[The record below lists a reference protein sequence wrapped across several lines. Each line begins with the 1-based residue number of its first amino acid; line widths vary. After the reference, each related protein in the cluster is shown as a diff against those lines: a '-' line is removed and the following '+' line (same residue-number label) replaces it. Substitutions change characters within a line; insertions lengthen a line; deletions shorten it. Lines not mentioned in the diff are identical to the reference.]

1 MNTHLAIAIHA
12 LTLLA
17 LENNG
22 PLSATYMAASI
33 ETHPVF
39 LRRVLNAL
47 QKAGLIDS
55 QRGANGG
62 VRLLRPPDKI
72 TLLDVYTA
80 ISQGEDLLKIHASPN
95 PACPVGSKISSILE
109 THFEGAVQA
118 LRTYFKGV
126 TIANVLA
133 DVTLTLS

>member
-17 LENNG
+17 QENNG
-22 PLSATYMAASI
+22 PLSATYIAASI
-33 ETHPVF
+33 DTHPVF
-39 LRRVLNAL
+39 LRRVLNTL

-62 VRLLRPPDKI
+62 VRLLRPPEKI
-72 TLLDVYTA
+72 TLLDVYSA
-80 ISQGEDLLKIHASPN
+80 ISQGEDLLKIHPSPN
-95 PACPVGSKISSILE
+95 PACPVGGKISGVLE

-118 LRTYFKGV
+118 LQAYFNGV
-126 TIANVLA
+126 TIANLLA
-133 DVTLTLS
+133 DVTMN